1 MFAKYSFDVVRGE
14 DRLIPVVFCYRDETT
29 GRKATVDLTGLEFL
43 LSVRDEVSGKE
54 IARLSTDDRSIRLG
68 NVMNRLFTEAEDG
81 GNVTALML
89 CFPHDVT
96 QGFPCGRARFDLFAV
111 SPSEA
116 GDVRQCVMV
125 GDLRIFEG
133 GCYG

>member
-14 DRLIPVVFCYRDETT
+14 DRWIPVVFCYRDETT

-54 IARLSTDDRSIRLG
+54 IARLSTDDRSILLG
-68 NVMNRLFTEAEDG
+68 NVMNRLFTEAADG
-81 GNVTALML
+81 ENVTALML
-89 CFPHDVT
+89 CFPHDIT
-96 QGFPCGRARFDLFAV
+96 EGFPCGRARFDLFAV
-111 SPSEA
+111 SPSDA

>member
-14 DRLIPVVFCYRDETT
+14 DRLIPVVFCHRDETT
-29 GRKATVDLTGLEFL
+29 GRKAAVDLTGLEFL

-54 IARLSTDDRSIRLG
+54 IARLSTDDRSILLG
-68 NVMNRLFTEAEDG
+68 NVMNRLFTEASEG
-81 GNVTALML
+81 EVVKALML
-89 CFPHDVT
+89 CFPHDMT
-96 QGFPCGRARFDLFAV
+96 EGFPCGRARFDLFAV

>member
-14 DRLIPVVFCYRDETT
+14 DRWIPVVFSYRDETT
-29 GRKATVDLTGLEFL
+29 GRKAAVDLTGLEFL

-54 IARLSTDDRSIRLG
+54 IARLSTDDRSILLG
-68 NVMNRLFTEAEDG
+68 NVMNRLFTEAEDR

>member
-14 DRLIPVVFCYRDETT
+14 DRWIPVVFSYRDETT

-54 IARLSTDDRSIRLG
+54 IARLSTDDRSILLG
-68 NVMNRLFTEAEDG
+68 NVMNRLFTEAADG

-111 SPSEA
+111 SPSEV

>member
-1 MFAKYSFDVVRGE
+1 MA
-14 DRLIPVVFCYRDETT
+14 I
-29 GRKATVDLTGLEFL
+29 VDLTGLEFL
-43 LSVRDEVSGKE
+43 LSVREEVSGKE

>member
-14 DRLIPVVFCYRDETT
+14 DRWIPVVFCYRDETT

-96 QGFPCGRARFDLFAV
+96 QGFHCGRARFDLFAV

>member
-14 DRLIPVVFCYRDETT
+14 DRRIPLVFCYRDETT
-29 GRKATVDLTGLEFL
+29 GRRATVDLTGLEFL
-43 LSVRDEVSGKE
+43 LSVRDEASGKE
-54 IARLSTDDRSIRLG
+54 IARLSTADRTILLG
-68 NVMNRLFTEAEDG
+68 NIEDRLFTEAADEED
-81 GNVTALML
+81 VAALML

-96 QGFPCGRARFDLFAV
+96 QGFPGGRALFDLFAV
-111 SPSEA
+111 SPSEE

>member
-14 DRLIPVVFCYRDETT
+14 DRWIPVVFCYRDETT

-43 LSVRDEVSGKE
+43 LSVRDEVSRKE

-68 NVMNRLFTEAEDG
+68 NVMNRLFTEAEAG

>member
-14 DRLIPVVFCYRDETT
+14 DRWIPVVFCYRDETT

-81 GNVTALML
+81 GNVTAMML

>member
-14 DRLIPVVFCYRDETT
+14 DRWIPVVFSYRDETT
-29 GRKATVDLTGLEFL
+29 GRKAAVDLTGLEFL

-54 IARLSTDDRSIRLG
+54 IARLSTDDRSILLG

>member
-14 DRLIPVVFCYRDETT
+14 DRQIPMVFCYRDEVT
-29 GRKATVDLTGLEFL
+29 GRKATAELTGLDFL
-43 LSVRDEVSGKE
+43 LSVRDEASGKE
-54 IARLSTDDRSIRLG
+54 IARLSTADRTILLG
-68 NVMNRLFTEAEDG
+68 NLEDRQFTEASEG
-81 GNVTALML
+81 EVVKALML
-89 CFPHDVT
+89 CFSHDMT
-96 QGFPCGRARFDLFAV
+96 EGFPCGRARFDLFAV